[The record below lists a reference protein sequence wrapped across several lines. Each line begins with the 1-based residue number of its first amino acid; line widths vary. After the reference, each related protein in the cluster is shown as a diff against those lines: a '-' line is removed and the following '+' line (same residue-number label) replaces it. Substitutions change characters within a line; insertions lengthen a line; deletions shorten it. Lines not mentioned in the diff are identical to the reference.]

1 MPLGSLKGEPNT
13 ENLNMAASLGFSD
26 PRLQVVL
33 PSKTLHSIG
42 SQSDSVLSESGAR
55 GMI

>member
-13 ENLNMAASLGFSD
+13 ENLNTAASLGFSD

-42 SQSDSVLSESGAR
+42 SDSVLSESGAR

>member
-13 ENLNMAASLGFSD
+13 ENLNTAASLGFSD

-33 PSKTLHSIG
+33 PSKPSTQLAARVTQFCL
-42 SQSDSVLSESGAR
+42 SQGPGE
-55 GMI
+55 